1 MSRIATLPRLSS
13 IYRSYFLALLIG
25 LLTCQFA
32 LAASLNPDKSEIAIG
47 ETTFIK
53 LDADFI
59 LTIDWSAS
67 PGIAIL
73 NSSRSGATVKGIA
86 AGAASVTAKING
98 KKKSVAL
105 NVREAAANAN
115 TKPDAGALRQQP
127 IPLPDFAYQSSA
139 SSTPDISQ
147 GTPGLQP
154 PPPAPPGKFLST
166 QTRFSNLVFELITF
180 YEKSGNK
187 ALADQVRTY
196 LLNGQILLADQS
208 WLNPIM
214 DMNDG
219 DPYYWA
225 PTGSIYIP
233 SSRVEGA
240 VKANGEIDWGAFS
253 QIAGSIRHEFV
264 HLNEHGWIYTATTSS
279 ATREMEA
286 YTKTLQSYY
295 DWALQAAKEVDAT
308 ASSAACDRAAGAD
321 KAAKLAGE
329 LNRHYAGDLLP
340 KDASNE
346 APLKAALEKATQTA
360 RQTDLALA
368 EALRNNREYQNYAQ
382 AKRDIEHDL
391 YTGANPVQHPR
402 YQQQV
407 KEYESIMN
415 RVVENTPALARAQ
428 RLALENKAALTN
440 AQKSYDEFLNYDVRP
455 DIKGIK
461 IKDAS
466 GKPLGMEQAMQEMTQ
481 LAGRMNALVEQC
493 KKEQAALKGP
503 MSTKVE
509 DDLLNCLC
517 RYCGGASGGYFTR
530 DAKSDCSGGCTCYGP
545 LSGWCTAVPT
555 PDAAGQSC
563 AAGAFGIDSPSP
575 ELIQKGLDHA
585 RGVNH
590 KKMEADLSKQ
600 LAANN
605 LDAAIS
611 IAENALKADPN
622 LTSPMF
628 REVARRA
635 KNAGWDAFNKADQKT
650 AIKRLEQAYSLDPN
664 DADTQSKLQQVRNH
678 AAQPPGETSWAVAET
693 TPGMYRVERTSGQ
706 VRIAR
711 QGNNPGGLQYAG
723 LRLDHGQPVAGDF
736 DTQVSFADA
745 KIEGGLNQIELHATF
760 ADGTYFYVVR
770 DREGSG
776 SHIWAP
782 GLQGNQP
789 CGRAGTL
796 RMERRGETVTGYC
809 DGRAIWSAPRKAA
822 LTRVQ
827 FVLQNNGTNDPIS
840 VTFRDYQFKAAA
852 TGSGSVPVQM
862 PAKAKLV
869 LEDDKGPYTW
879 VEGTEVQTKQIHAGR
894 AAYRSTGNNHFTHR
908 LGIAGNY
915 AEQYRYLD
923 FWLYLMNPSA
933 DIQLQVQVDGAWGK
947 RWGFDGD
954 AAYNGYGW
962 AMEGTTG
969 GLPSGRWLHQ
979 RVDLLQQ
986 LHLDAG
992 QAITGLAFS
1001 SDGGDVY
1008 FDSVYLL
1015 PSENPIPPPRG
1026 ALNGKLVLED
1036 DVGPYSWVEAT
1047 AVQKEVIAHGKAA
1060 FRSTGNNHFTKDVT
1074 KELGVVGDYP
1084 EQFRS
1089 LSFWLFPIGA
1099 EADIQLQVQVDG
1111 VWGKRWGFEA
1121 GPKYNGFGWAME
1133 GATTGLK
1140 PGQWQEVSVDLLNQ
1154 LHINPGQKITGLAF
1168 SSDNGDVYYDSAY
1181 LHPNPN
1187 PARKPSFQP
1196 AGKLVLEDSADGY
1209 HWVERTEV
1217 ENYLVF
1223 NGAKAFRSTGN
1234 NHFLAD
1240 LGIAGSSRGQFR
1252 YLNFWAFFMGSEADV
1267 QVQVQ
1272 VNGTWGKRWGYDA
1285 GPVYNGYG
1293 WAMEG
1298 TSTRL
1303 PNGRWVQIQLDLLGQ
1318 LHLQPGDKIT
1328 GLAFSS
1334 DNADVIY
1341 DSVYLLPDG
1350 VTPGVSG
1357 GFQGGEMV
1365 PVVPSGGRDYTY
1377 TPPPTPTP
1385 QTSYPPA
1392 SGGGTLSLD
1401 KTRFAPGESI
1411 VVRFTASANWPSD
1424 AWVGIIPA
1432 SIPHGNEAVND
1443 QHDITYQY
1451 LGKRTAGSLTF
1462 TAPGSGNWDF
1472 RLHDTD
1478 GGGKEFAS
1486 VTFTVSAPQTVA
1498 DGRSGGGGSCVNLA
1512 RGKHA
1517 SQSSTSSWSHAN
1529 DAEGAVDGIIN
1540 GGYGFHTENERN
1552 PWWQVDL
1559 GNRASLTDVRVFNR
1573 LDCCAERAQT
1583 LQVLLSDDARSW
1595 RTVYRHSGNPFG
1607 GKDGKPLVASLSGE
1621 SARYLRLQLKEA
1633 NWFHLDEVEVCGEAG
1648 TSPGGRDYT
1657 GQTMAPESAAFVRIE
1672 ACVDGGDWIKVE
1684 NGLLTHQHGNFDQI
1698 GSHAGCPAS
1707 HKLAGGGLLING
1719 ARTPLAQLPKAVG
1732 ISSLGRFEVEQG
1744 RGSVRMDGPNRIQIY
1759 DQDGGPAIY
1768 ILRLYP
1774 GADAVIP
1781 PAAKSAV
1788 LFDNGNIAGVDNGP
1802 SQPTSFTLNTAHVI
1816 TLIQDYHWNSARGAT
1831 PGTIGLR
1838 DTNGRVYG
1846 PWQSVGSPGQGGVPN
1861 AYWTVRPDITLPAG
1875 NYSVIDSHPASW
1887 SRNGGSQQRGFTRV
1901 EGYPTNDASG
1911 REYSYAPPSSA
1922 VSPAGAAEAS
1932 IEEQAGQALRA
1943 LKGLFGK

>member
-1 MSRIATLPRLSS
+1 MSRFATLPRLSS
-13 IYRSYFLALLIG
+13 LSRGYFLALLIG
-25 LLTCQFA
+25 LLTSQFA
-32 LAASLNPDKSEIAIG
+32 LAASLIPDKSEIAIG

-67 PGIAIL
+67 PGISIL
-73 NSSRSGATVKGIA
+73 DSGRKGATIKGVA
-86 AGAASVTAKING
+86 AGPASITAKING
-98 KKKSVAL
+98 KKKTVQLVVKEVQAAPAASGEIFYQRDNASAPAQLTPMPAWPEPPAVNTQGVQSGTLILPPSSQPPADIQAILDELAEKAKKLADLAVDKADDAIGPGRHTGTVVSHGGGGQAL
-105 NVREAAANAN
+105 DEWAKYWKNLSQGLDDRGNKLTRDQWRSMFEGADKKGQWEQYKNWFGDQTAKLEKLGRAISIVDSGS
-115 TKPDAGALRQQP
+115 KVAGALYGGGARV
-127 IPLPDFAYQSSA
+127 AA
-139 SSTPDISQ
+139 VT
-147 GTPGLQP
+147 
-154 PPPAPPGKFLST
+154 
-166 QTRFSNLVFELITF
+166 
-180 YEKSGNK
+180 
-187 ALADQVRTY
+187 LADEICKT
-196 LLNGQILLADQS
+196 
-208 WLNPIM
+208 
-214 DMNDG
+214 
-219 DPYYWA
+219 
-225 PTGSIYIP
+225 
-233 SSRVEGA
+233 GA
-240 VKANGEIDWGAFS
+240 VTFGGLFGAPWGPFGSVAGAAAGEELWGAFGHPEFERKA
-253 QIAGSIRHEFV
+253 QFVKNLETWNATAGDKVRRTLGNLREFDGYMQGTISEAEFRKAV
-264 HLNEHGWIYTATTSS
+264 HAYAEKYKQANEKREKQRQKEVALLRQQAAVEPGLTPLINIYESPATKLSPEQ
-279 ATREMEA
+279 RVQL
-286 YTKTLQSYY
+286 K
-295 DWALQAAKEVDAT
+295 DALQRAIQAKHASGGKVDADMQCALPPAQPT
-308 ASSAACDRAAGAD
+308 SGGRDYTSVPTPPQ
-321 KAAKLAGE
+321 LS
-329 LNRHYAGDLLP
+329 DL
-340 KDASNE
+340 K
-346 APLKAALEKATQTA
+346 
-360 RQTDLALA
+360 TDD
-368 EALRNNREYQNYAQ
+368 Y
-382 AKRDIEHDL
+382 
-391 YTGANPVQHPR
+391 
-402 YQQQV
+402 
-407 KEYESIMN
+407 
-415 RVVENTPALARAQ
+415 
-428 RLALENKAALTN
+428 
-440 AQKSYDEFLNYDVRP
+440 
-455 DIKGIK
+455 
-461 IKDAS
+461 
-466 GKPLGMEQAMQEMTQ
+466 
-481 LAGRMNALVEQC
+481 
-493 KKEQAALKGP
+493 
-503 MSTKVE
+503 
-509 DDLLNCLC
+509 LNCLC
-517 RYCGGASGGYFTR
+517 RFCGGASGGHFTR
-530 DAKSDCSGGCTCYGP
+530 DAKSDCSGGCSCYGP
-545 LSGWCTAVPT
+545 LSGWCTAVPAH
-555 PDAAGQSC
+555 DAAVKSC
-563 AAGAFGIDSPSP
+563 AASAFGVESPTP
-575 ELIQKGLDHA
+575 EMLQKGLDLA
-585 RGVNH
+585 QDANRQ
-590 KKMEADLSKQ
+590 KLEANLSKQ

-605 LDAAIS
+605 LDGAI
-611 IAENALKADPN
+611 ALADDALKAEPN
-622 LTSPMF
+622 LSSPML

-635 KNAGWDAFNKADQKT
+635 KNAGWEAFNKADDKT

-664 DADTQSKLQQVRNH
+664 DADTQTKLQQVRNH
-678 AAQPPGETSWAVAET
+678 VAQPPGETSWAVAET
-693 TPGMYRVERTSGQ
+693 TPGMYRVERSAGQ

-736 DTQVSFADA
+736 DAQVSFADA
-745 KIEGGLNQIELHATF
+745 KIEGGLNQIELHAFF
-760 ADGTYFYVVR
+760 ADGSSFFVVR

-796 RMERRGETVTGYC
+796 RMERRGDTVTGYC

-827 FVLQNNGTNDPIS
+827 FVLQNNHTNDPIS
-840 VTFRDYQFKAAA
+840 VTFRDYQFKAAT
-852 TGSGSVPVQM
+852 TGAGSAPVQM

-869 LEDDKGPYTW
+869 LEDDKGAYSW

-923 FWLYLMNPSA
+923 FWIYLMNPSA

-969 GLPSGRWLHQ
+969 GLASGRWLHQ
-979 RVDLLQQ
+979 RVDLLRQ

-1008 FDSVYLL
+1008 YDSVYLL
-1015 PSENPIPPPRG
+1015 PSENPLPPPRG

-1036 DVGPYSWVEAT
+1036 DAGPYTWVEAT
-1047 AVQKEVIAHGKAA
+1047 TVQKEVIAHGKAA
-1060 FRSTGNNHFTKDVT
+1060 FRSTGNNHFTKEST
-1074 KELGVVGDYP
+1074 KELGLVGDYP

-1099 EADIQLQVQVDG
+1099 EADLQLQVQVDG

-1133 GATTGLK
+1133 GTTTGLK
-1140 PGQWQEVSVDLLNQ
+1140 PGQWQEASVDLLNQ
-1154 LHINPGQKITGLAF
+1154 LHINPGQKITGMAF

-1181 LHPNPN
+1181 LHANPN
-1187 PARKPSFQP
+1187 PARKPGFQP
-1196 AGKLVLEDSADGY
+1196 AGKLVLEDSTDGY
-1209 HWVERTEV
+1209 NWVERTEV
-1217 ENYLVF
+1217 QNYLAF

-1240 LGIAGSSRGQFR
+1240 LGVAGSGRGQFR
-1252 YLNFWAFFMGSEADV
+1252 RLSFWAFFMGAEADI

-1272 VNGTWGKRWGYDA
+1272 VNGAWGKRWGYDA
-1285 GPVYNGYG
+1285 GPVYNGFG

-1298 TSTRL
+1298 NSTRM

-1357 GFQGGEMV
+1357 GFQGDELA
-1365 PVVPSGGRDYTY
+1365 PVVPGGGRDYTY
-1377 TPPPTPTP
+1377 TPPPTP
-1385 QTSYPPA
+1385 QTSYPSA

-1411 VVRFTASANWPSD
+1411 VVRFTAPANWPSD

-1451 LGKRTAGSLTF
+1451 LGKRTAGNLTF
-1462 TAPGSGNWDF
+1462 TAPGPGNWDF

-1478 GGGKEFAS
+1478 SGGKEFAS
-1486 VTFTVSAPQTVA
+1486 VTFTVAAPQTIT
-1498 DGRSGGGGSCVNLA
+1498 GGGSGGSSGSCVNLA

-1517 SQSSTSSWSHAN
+1517 SQSSTSSWSRAN
-1529 DAEGAVDGIIN
+1529 DAEGAVDGTIN

-1559 GNRASLTDVRVFNR
+1559 GNHASLTEVRLFNR
-1573 LDCCAERAQT
+1573 LDCCAERART
-1583 LQVLLSDDARSW
+1583 VQVLLSDDARSW
-1595 RTVYRHSGNPFG
+1595 RTVYRHNGTLFG
-1607 GKDGKPLVASLSGE
+1607 GKDGKPLVVRLGGE
-1621 SARYLRLQLKEA
+1621 SARYLRLQLNEA

-1648 TSPGGRDYT
+1648 ASPGGRDYT
-1657 GQTMAPESAAFVRIE
+1657 GQTMTPESAAHVRIE

-1684 NGLLTHQHGNFDQI
+1684 NGLLTHQHSSFDQI

-1732 ISSLGRFEVEQG
+1732 INSLGRFEVEQG
-1744 RGSVRMDGPNRIQIY
+1744 RGSVRMDGPNRIQIH
-1759 DQDGGPAIY
+1759 DQDGGPSIY

-1774 GADAVIP
+1774 GAEAVTP
-1781 PAAKSAV
+1781 PSAKSAV

-1802 SQPTSFTLNTAHVI
+1802 SQPTSFSLNTAHVI

-1831 PGTIGLR
+1831 PGSIGLR
-1838 DTNGRVYG
+1838 DANGRVYG

-1875 NYSVIDSHPASW
+1875 AYSVIDSHPASW
-1887 SRNGGSQQRGFTRV
+1887 SRNSGSQQRGFTRV
-1901 EGYPTNDASG
+1901 EGYPTHDASG

-1922 VSPAGAAEAS
+1922 VSPSGAAEPS
-1932 IEEQAGQALRA
+1932 IEEQAAQALRA
-1943 LKGLFGK
+1943 LKGLFKK

>member
-1 MSRIATLPRLSS
+1 MSRIQRMNFGYL
-13 IYRSYFLALLIG
+13 LALLLS
-25 LLTCQFA
+25 LLMFQFA
-32 LAASLNPDKSEIAIG
+32 QAASLTVEKSEIQIG
-47 ETTFIK
+47 ETAFIK

-73 NSSRSGATVKGIA
+73 DSGRSGATIKGVM
-86 AGAASVTAKING
+86 AGPARVTAKING
-98 KKKSVAL
+98 KKKSITL
-105 NVREAAANAN
+105 NIREATAN
-115 TKPDAGALRQQP
+115 TIIKPDSSAPRQLP
-127 IPLPDFAYQSSA
+127 IPLPDIAYQTSA
-139 SSTPDISQ
+139 SATPDISQ
-147 GTPGLQP
+147 GTLGLQP
-154 PPPAPPGKFLST
+154 PPPTPPRKFLST
-166 QTRFSNLVFELITF
+166 QTRFTNLVFELITF

-196 LLNGQILLADQS
+196 LLNGKILLADQS

-240 VKANGEIDWGAFS
+240 IKANGEIDWGAFS

-308 ASSAACDRAAGAD
+308 ASSAACDRATGAD

-329 LNRHYAGDLLP
+329 LNRHYSGDLLP

-346 APLKAALEKATQTA
+346 APLKAALEKATQAA

-368 EALRNNREYQNYAQ
+368 ESLRSNREYQGYAQ
-382 AKRDIEHDL
+382 AKRNLEHDL

-402 YQQQV
+402 YIQQV

-440 AQKSYDEFLNYDVRP
+440 AQKSYDEYLNYDVRP

-466 GKPLGMEQAMQEMTQ
+466 GKPLSMEQAMQEMTQ
-481 LAGRMNALVEQC
+481 LAGRMNAFVEQC
-493 KKEQAALKGP
+493 KKEQAALKAP
-503 MSTKVE
+503 ISTKVE

-530 DAKSDCSGGCTCYGP
+530 DAKSDCSGGCTCWGP

-575 ELIQKGLDHA
+575 ELIQKGLNHA
-585 RGVNH
+585 RGVNL

-628 REVARRA
+628 KDVARRA
-635 KNAGWDAFNKADQKT
+635 KNAGWEAFNKSDEKT

-664 DADTQSKLQQVRNH
+664 DADTQAKLQQVRNH
-678 AAQPPGETSWAVAET
+678 AAQPPGEANWAIAET
-693 TPGMYRVERTSGQ
+693 TPGMYRVERSAGQ
-706 VRIAR
+706 VRVAR
-711 QGNNPGGLQYAG
+711 QGNNPGGLQHAG
-723 LRLDHGQPVAGDF
+723 LRLDHKQPVEGNF

-745 KIEGGLNQIELHATF
+745 KIDGGLNQIELQAFF
-760 ADGTYFYVVR
+760 ADGSIFFVVR

-789 CGRAGTL
+789 CDRAGTL
-796 RMERRGETVTGYC
+796 RMERRGDTVTGYC
-809 DGRAIWSAPRKAA
+809 DGRAIWSSPRKAA

-840 VTFRDYQFKAAA
+840 VTFRDYRFNAA
-852 TGSGSVPVQM
+852 TTGTGTATGSVPVQM
-862 PAKAKLV
+862 PAKAKPV

-879 VEGTEVQTKQIHAGR
+879 VEGTELQTKQIHAGR

-923 FWLYLMNPSA
+923 FWIFLMNPSA
-933 DIQLQVQVDGAWGK
+933 DIQLQVQVDGVWGK
-947 RWGFDGD
+947 RWGFDAD
-954 AAYNGYGW
+954 ATYNGFGW
-962 AMEGTTG
+962 AMEGATA
-969 GLPSGRWLHQ
+969 GLASGRWLHQ

-1001 SDGGDVY
+1001 SDAGDVY
-1008 FDSVYLL
+1008 YDSVYLL
-1015 PSENPIPPPRG
+1015 PNDSPTPPPRG
-1026 ALNGKLVLED
+1026 TLNGKRVLED
-1036 DVGPYSWVEAT
+1036 DAGSYSWVEPT
-1047 AVQKEVIAHGKAA
+1047 TLQKEVIAHGKAA
-1060 FRSTGNNHFTKDVT
+1060 FKSTGNNHFTG
-1074 KELGVVGDYP
+1074 ELGVVGDYP

-1089 LSFWLFPIGA
+1089 VSFWLFPIGA

-1133 GATTGLK
+1133 GTTTGLK

-1154 LHINPGQKITGLAF
+1154 LHINPGQKITGMAF
-1168 SSDNGDVYYDSAY
+1168 SSDNGDVYYDSVY
-1181 LHPNPN
+1181 LRPNPN
-1187 PARKPSFQP
+1187 PARKPAFQP
-1196 AGKLVLEDSADGY
+1196 AGKPVLEDSNAGY
-1209 HWVERTEV
+1209 NWVEGTEV
-1217 ENYLVF
+1217 QNFLVF

-1240 LGIAGSSRGQFR
+1240 LGLAGSGRGQFR
-1252 YLNFWAFFMGSEADV
+1252 HLNFWAFFMGPEADV

-1285 GPVYNGYG
+1285 GPVYNGFG

-1298 TSTRL
+1298 NSTRL
-1303 PNGRWVQIQLDLLGQ
+1303 PNGRWTNIQLDLIGQ
-1318 LHLQPGDKIT
+1318 LHLKPGDRIT

-1350 VTPGVSG
+1350 ATPGVSG
-1357 GFQGGEMV
+1357 GFQGDEIGV
-1365 PVVPSGGRDYTY
+1365 SGVNGASGGRDYTY
-1377 TPPPTPTP
+1377 MP
-1385 QTSYPPA
+1385 
-1392 SGGGTLSLD
+1392 
-1401 KTRFAPGESI
+1401 
-1411 VVRFTASANWPSD
+1411 
-1424 AWVGIIPA
+1424 
-1432 SIPHGNEAVND
+1432 
-1443 QHDITYQY
+1443 
-1451 LGKRTAGSLTF
+1451 
-1462 TAPGSGNWDF
+1462 
-1472 RLHDTD
+1472 
-1478 GGGKEFAS
+1478 
-1486 VTFTVSAPQTVA
+1486 
-1498 DGRSGGGGSCVNLA
+1498 
-1512 RGKHA
+1512 
-1517 SQSSTSSWSHAN
+1517 
-1529 DAEGAVDGIIN
+1529 
-1540 GGYGFHTENERN
+1540 
-1552 PWWQVDL
+1552 
-1559 GNRASLTDVRVFNR
+1559 
-1573 LDCCAERAQT
+1573 
-1583 LQVLLSDDARSW
+1583 
-1595 RTVYRHSGNPFG
+1595 
-1607 GKDGKPLVASLSGE
+1607 
-1621 SARYLRLQLKEA
+1621 
-1633 NWFHLDEVEVCGEAG
+1633 
-1648 TSPGGRDYT
+1648 PGGRDYT
-1657 GQTMAPESAAFVRIE
+1657 GQTAAPESAAYVRIE
-1672 ACVDGGDWIKVE
+1672 ACIDGGDWIKIE
-1684 NGLLTHQHGNFDQI
+1684 DGLLTHQHGSFDQI
-1698 GSHAGCPAS
+1698 GSHASCPAS
-1707 HKLAGGGLLING
+1707 HKLAGGGLLINST
-1719 ARTPLAQLPKAVG
+1719 RTPLAQLPKTVG

-1744 RGSVRMDGPNRIQIY
+1744 RGSVRMDGPNRIHIF
-1759 DQDGGPAIY
+1759 DQDGGPSIY

-1774 GADAVIP
+1774 GADAATP
-1781 PAAKSAV
+1781 PVAKGAV

-1802 SQPTSFTLNTAHVI
+1802 SQPTTFSLNTAHVI
-1816 TLIQDYHWNSARGAT
+1816 TLIQNYHWNSARGAT

-1838 DTNGRVYG
+1838 DANGRIYG

-1901 EGYPTNDASG
+1901 EGYPTDEANG
-1911 REYSYAPPSSA
+1911 RDYTYPAPSSSA
-1922 VSPAGAAEAS
+1922 ASPSGTAEPS
-1932 IEEQAGQALRA
+1932 IEEQAMQALRA

>member
-1 MSRIATLPRLSS
+1 MHRG
-13 IYRSYFLALLIG
+13 YFLALLIG
-25 LLTCQFA
+25 LLSCQFA
-32 LAASLNPDKSEIAIG
+32 QAASLIPDKSEIAIG
-47 ETTFIK
+47 ETVNIK

-59 LTIDWSAS
+59 LSIDWSAS
-67 PGIAIL
+67 PGISIL
-73 NSSRSGATVKGIA
+73 DSGRSGATIKGVA
-86 AGAASVTAKING
+86 AGPASVTAKING
-98 KKKSVAL
+98 KKKSVSL
-105 NVREAAANAN
+105 SVRAASTSSNAVA
-115 TKPDAGALRQQP
+115 PQSLP
-127 IPLPDFAYQSSA
+127 MPLPDVVYQSSA
-139 SSTPDISQ
+139 TPQISM

-154 PPPAPPGKFLST
+154 PPSAPPGKFLST
-166 QTRFSNLVFELITF
+166 QTRFTNLVFELISF

-196 LLNGQILLADQS
+196 LINGKILLADQS

-233 SSRVEGA
+233 SSRIEGA
-240 VKANGEIDWGAFS
+240 VKANGEIDWAAFS

-264 HLNEHGWIYTATTSS
+264 HINEHGWLTVAQSPFQQGSTS
-279 ATREMEA
+279 RELEA
-286 YTKTLQSYY
+286 YTKTIQSFY
-295 DWALQAAKEVDAT
+295 DWARQAAKEVDAAPST
-308 ASSAACDRAAGAD
+308 TSCERAQGAD
-321 KAAKLAGE
+321 KAAKFAGE
-329 LNRHYAGDLLP
+329 MNRHYAGDLMP
-340 KDASNE
+340 KDTSHE

-382 AKRDIEHDL
+382 AKRDLEHDL

-415 RVVENTPALARAQ
+415 RVVDNTPALARAH

-440 AQKSYDEFLNYDVRP
+440 AQKSYNEYLNYDVRP

-461 IKDAS
+461 IQDAS
-466 GKPLGMEQAMQEMTQ
+466 GKPLGMDQAMQEMTQ
-481 LAGRMNALVEQC
+481 LAGRMNAIVEQC

-503 MSTKVE
+503 MTAKME

-517 RYCGGASGGYFTR
+517 RFCGGASGGYFTR
-530 DAKSDCSGGCTCYGP
+530 DAKSECNGGCTCWGP

-555 PDAAGQSC
+555 PDAAGKSC
-563 AAGAFGIDSPSP
+563 AASAFGVDSPSP

-585 RGVNH
+585 RGANRQ
-590 KKMEADLSKQ
+590 KMEADLSKQ
-600 LAANN
+600 LTANN

-635 KNAGWDAFNKADQKT
+635 KNAGWEAFNKADPKT

-678 AAQPPGETSWAVAET
+678 AAQPPGEANWAVAET
-693 TPGMYRVERTSGQ
+693 SPGMYRVERTAGQ

-723 LRLDHGQPVAGDF
+723 LRIDHQQPVEGNF
-736 DTQVSFADA
+736 DAQVSFADA
-745 KIEGGLNQIELHATF
+745 RIEGGLNQIELHATF
-760 ADGTYFYVVR
+760 ADGSIFYVVR

-796 RMERRGETVTGYC
+796 RMERRGDIVTGYC
-809 DGRAIWSAPRKAA
+809 DGRAIWSSPRKAA
-822 LTRVQ
+822 LTKVQ

-840 VTFRDYQFKAAA
+840 VTFRDYQFKAGATASGGEIVGNA
-852 TGSGSVPVQM
+852 TGLAGTWSINANNYTGKLEFTQPGGKLAGRVWFDVYQAWEELRDIRFDGRTLRFLRPGPNQRYTGTLSGNEVRGTFDGGGSWDWVITRVSGNSPAQM
-862 PAKAKLV
+862 PPVENINRPATSKRV

-879 VEGTEVQTKQIHAGR
+879 IEGTEEQTKQIQAGR
-894 AAYRSTGNNHFTHR
+894 AAFRSTGNNHFTHR

-915 AEQYRYLD
+915 ADQYRYLD
-923 FWLYLMNPSA
+923 FWIYLMNPSA

-954 AAYNGYGW
+954 AAYNGYGL
-962 AMEGTTG
+962 AMEGTTA
-969 GLPSGRWLHQ
+969 GLASGRWLHQ

-1008 FDSVYLL
+1008 YDSVYLL
-1015 PSENPIPPPRG
+1015 PNENPIPPPRG
-1026 ALNGKLVLED
+1026 VLNGKLVLED

-1060 FRSTGNNHFTKDVT
+1060 FKSTGNNHFT

-1111 VWGKRWGFEA
+1111 VWGKRWGFDA
-1121 GPKYNGFGWAME
+1121 GPKYNGYGWAME

-1140 PGQWQEVSVDLLNQ
+1140 PGQWQEVSIDLLNQ
-1154 LHINPGQKITGLAF
+1154 LHINPGQKITGMAF
-1168 SSDNGDVYYDSAY
+1168 SSDNGDVYYDSVY
-1181 LHPNPN
+1181 LHPNAN
-1187 PARKPSFQP
+1187 PARKPAFQP
-1196 AGKLVLEDSADGY
+1196 AGKLVLEDRADGY
-1209 HWVERTEV
+1209 NWVEGTEV
-1217 ENYLVF
+1217 QNYLVF

-1240 LGIAGSSRGQFR
+1240 LGVAGSGRGQFR
-1252 YLNFWAFFMGSEADV
+1252 HLNFWAFFMGSEADV

-1272 VNGTWGKRWGYDA
+1272 VNGAWGKRWGYDA
-1285 GPVYNGYG
+1285 GPVYNGFG

-1357 GFQGGEMV
+1357 GFQGDEMV
-1365 PVVPSGGRDYTY
+1365 PVIPEGGRDYTY
-1377 TPPPTPTP
+1377 TSPGGRDYTYTPTPTP
-1385 QTSYPPA
+1385 QTSYPPV
-1392 SGGGTLSLD
+1392 SGGGTLNLD
-1401 KTRFAPGESI
+1401 KTRFVPGESI
-1411 VVRFTASANWPSD
+1411 VVRFTASSNWPSD

-1462 TAPGSGNWDF
+1462 TAPGLGNWDF

-1486 VTFTVSAPQTVA
+1486 VTFVVGAPQTVA
-1498 DGRSGGGGSCVNLA
+1498 GGGDGSCVNLA

-1517 SQSSTSSWSHAN
+1517 NQSSTSPWSHAN

-1559 GNRASLTDVRVFNR
+1559 GNRASLTEIRIFNR

-1595 RTVYRHSGNPFG
+1595 RTVYRHNGTVFG
-1607 GKDGKPLVASLSGE
+1607 GKDGKPLVVRLGGE
-1621 SARYLRLQLKEA
+1621 SARYLRLQLNEA

-1648 TSPGGRDYT
+1648 ASPGGRDYT
-1657 GQTMAPESAAFVRIE
+1657 GQVPTSVPSA
-1672 ACVDGGDWIKVE
+1672 
-1684 NGLLTHQHGNFDQI
+1684 T
-1698 GSHAGCPAS
+1698 
-1707 HKLAGGGLLING
+1707 
-1719 ARTPLAQLPKAVG
+1719 
-1732 ISSLGRFEVEQG
+1732 
-1744 RGSVRMDGPNRIQIY
+1744 
-1759 DQDGGPAIY
+1759 
-1768 ILRLYP
+1768 
-1774 GADAVIP
+1774 
-1781 PAAKSAV
+1781 KSGV

-1802 SQPTSFTLNTAHVI
+1802 SQPTTFTLNTKHVI

-1838 DTNGRVYG
+1838 DASGRIYG
-1846 PWQSVGSPGQGGVPN
+1846 PWQSVGTPGQGGVPN

-1875 NYSVIDSHPASW
+1875 TYSVVDSHPASW

-1901 EGYPTNDASG
+1901 EGYPTNDGQVPASG
-1911 REYSYAPPSSA
+1911 RDYSYSAPPISTSSPSDGAA
-1922 VSPAGAAEAS
+1922 VS
-1932 IEEQAGQALRA
+1932 IYEQTERA
-1943 LKGLFGK
+1943 LEALEKMLIK